1 LIEQAPQAIIATQVI
16 ENEFKLRKQRLISLQ
31 KKIDQKT
38 SKFMKEKDILS
49 KEKQQKSSMA
59 LQNMR
64 DGMNALETEFQTDY
78 LIRQKEEMDKFFN
91 IVKQQVKDISN
102 DKKYLII
109 IHKESVFWANNNL
122 DITDKVLSMLNKKK
136 ID

>member
-1 LIEQAPQAIIATQVI
+1 
-16 ENEFKLRKQRLISLQ
+16 
-31 KKIDQKT
+31 
-38 SKFMKEKDILS
+38 
-49 KEKQQKSSMA
+49 MA

-64 DGMNALETEFQTDY
+64 DGMNALETEFRTDY